1 MKKFTKTIMLALT
14 SLCMAVCLLF
24 SGCALKYMG
33 AYKYIDG
40 DTTYEIKLSFNDEFE
55 FVKSNEKGSTTKN
68 GTWTVKESFA
78 DAEEVKDVLV
88 LTIGENSFE
97 VECNGETLVVEVLE
111 SAILDAGLTVDIGF
125 DGKANFIK

>member
-1 MKKFTKTIMLALT
+1 MKKLTKTLMLTLT
-14 SLCMAVCLLF
+14 TICMAVCFLF
-24 SGCALKYMG
+24 SGCALKYAG
-33 AYKYIDG
+33 TYKYIDG

-111 SAILDAGLTVDIGF
+111 AAILDAGLALDIGF
-125 DGKANFIK
+125 SGSASFIK

>member
-1 MKKFTKTIMLALT
+1 MKKFTKTIMLTLT
-14 SLCMAVCLLF
+14 TLCMAVCLLF

-111 SAILDAGLTVDIGF
+111 SAILDAGLALDIGF
-125 DGKANFIK
+125 SGKANFIK

>member
-1 MKKFTKTIMLALT
+1 MLTLTTI
-14 SLCMAVCLLF
+14 CMAVCFLF
-24 SGCALKYMG
+24 SGCALKYAG
-33 AYKYIDG
+33 TYKYIDG

-111 SAILDAGLTVDIGF
+111 AAILDAGLALDIGF
-125 DGKANFIK
+125 SGSASFIK

>member
-14 SLCMAVCLLF
+14 SLCMAVCLLL

-55 FVKSNEKGSTTKN
+55 FIKSNEKGSTTKN

-97 VECNGETLVVEVLE
+97 VECNGETLVIEVLE

-125 DGKANFIK
+125 SGKANFIK